1 MYLYKLAN
9 YPGLISSNFLIEKI
23 ICRIKSRQLK
33 NSSSFSFPAK
43 LRKET
48 ARFIPLILHRLE
60 KLTTTGATG
69 TLATF
74 FSNFQKGV
82 EENVNVNFWFCIPN
96 RYVEIQQHFFSNFQ
110 TETTSIYYNDD
121 SLIRTTP
128 RGLKN
133 RGHAT
138 SRKHVHR
145 KNQKKFGANYG
156 S

>member
-1 MYLYKLAN
+1 M
-9 YPGLISSNFLIEKI
+9 ISSNFLIVKI
-23 ICRIKSRQLK
+23 KCRIKSRQLK

-48 ARFIPLILHRLE
+48 ARFIPLILHHLE

-110 TETTSIYYNDD
+110 TESTSRYYNDD

-128 RGLKN
+128 RKLTN
-133 RGHAT
+133 QGHAT
-138 SRKHVHR
+138 QRKHVYQEDQR
-145 KNQKKFGANYG
+145 KFGTN
-156 S
+156 